1 MSVLLLFCYGS
12 SSLCLGQDD
21 EGSRIIRMYIFSRI
35 SCIHC
40 SPHPMALSLNHN
52 VLPSHQPFS
61 HLDEVDGGGDE
72 VGKAERTMVGSER

>member
-1 MSVLLLFCYGS
+1 MC
-12 SSLCLGQDD
+12 
-21 EGSRIIRMYIFSRI
+21 IFSRI
-35 SCIHC
+35 SRIHC
-40 SPHPMALSLNHN
+40 SPHPMALFLNHN

>member
-1 MSVLLLFCYGS
+1 
-12 SSLCLGQDD
+12 
-21 EGSRIIRMYIFSRI
+21 MYIFWNLL
-35 SCIHC
+35 HPLL
-40 SPHPMALSLNHN
+40 SPPHSSLPLSGSLNHN